1 MIYKGASSNKMS
13 ASQAQ
18 DRPAKKNGQ
27 IIYGMRPVIEALES
41 GVQID
46 KVMLQTGLSGVL
58 FSDLKRKLQEA
69 NVPFQ
74 FVPVEKL
81 NHITSNNHQ
90 GVVATISPIKYQS
103 FETVVDRLQ
112 EEQKTPLIVML
123 DHVTDVRNMGAI
135 ARTVECVGADA
146 IVVPAHGSAQV
157 NEDAIKTSSG
167 ALLRIPVCREENLK
181 TVIFLAKQLGF
192 QVCAATEKA
201 SELYV
206 NVDFKLPTLLIM
218 GAEDTGISNELLKLA
233 SVRAKLP
240 IFGEV
245 QSLNVSVAAGVFLY
259 EAYRQRMA

>member
-90 GVVATISPIKYQS
+90 GVAATISPIKYQS
-103 FETVVDRLQ
+103 FEAVVDRLQ